1 MAGSQFL
8 YLGNLSGKECKESG
22 SGIADPLGL
31 SIPNDSIV
39 AYNKTDSSTKVSWW
53 STYGYQIKKYF

>member
-39 AYNKTDSSTKVSWW
+39 AYNKTDSSTKVS
-53 STYGYQIKKYF
+53 